1 MQTTTE
7 KKKNGAPP
15 TIVDVDDVTKIAIIA
30 VYLVQKLGQPTMKE
44 IQAKALEQ
52 LSCRIDGRNLRR
64 ALTGASRAGR
74 NLISVLQ
81 GRAPGSEG
89 GAVRDVYSMKD
100 PQRWKSPPEM
110 AHINELLPKLLA
122 TPELEEVKGWFDDQE
137 RTKDPKAVKA
147 QRGNDVD
154 AYHNFSVLIYTTD
167 TLLGSQIHCPYTDM
181 ARGIVTKP
189 KEGKKDDDD
198 DKPTMEGIFVV
209 DELTGDRILP
219 PDVMNGWWT
228 TNAGRYGG
236 MQDARGL
243 YVAFKPVHIPKRIQP
258 IQLMLPVNN
267 SKSGASAPKSYE
279 AIPAGQILKIE
290 FTAPTKGLYSPEQY
304 EKLFHIAG
312 NRPRR
317 GFSPARGKRHGH
329 FVVIGFRDL
338 GPLKE
343 SGIEYVL
350 DGLPPALAKFGKAKP
365 RPEDELPTEL
375 TQEHHDYLVD
385 AVKRLEKVAIKVM
398 AKAEPSEPFP
408 QGTSPASATPEDD
421 ED

>member
-7 KKKNGAPP
+7 KKSKNGAPP
-15 TIVDVDDVTKIAIIA
+15 TIVDVDDVTKVAIIA

-44 IQAKALEQ
+44 IQAQALAK

-81 GRAPGSEG
+81 TRLPESEG
-89 GAVRDVYSMKD
+89 GAVKDCYSMKD
-100 PQRWKSPPEM
+100 PQRWRSPPEF
-110 AHINELLPKLLA
+110 AHINELLPQLLA
-122 TPELEEVKGWFDDQE
+122 TPELEEVKGWFDSQE
-137 RTKDPKAVKA
+137 TNKDPSKVKA

-154 AYHNFSVLIYTTD
+154 NFHNFVVYLYTTD
-167 TLLGSQIHCPYTDM
+167 CLLGSQIHCPFTDM
-181 ARGIVTKP
+181 ARGIDTKP
-189 KEGKKDDDD
+189 KGDKD

-219 PDVMNGWWT
+219 PDVMNGWFT

-243 YVAFKPVHIPKRIQP
+243 YVAFKPVHIPKHIEP
-258 IQLMLPVNN
+258 IQLVLPVNN

-279 AIPAGQILKIE
+279 AIPAGQILKVE
-290 FTAPTKGLYSPEQY
+290 FTAPTKGLYSSEQY

-329 FVVIGFRDL
+329 FVVIGFKDL

-343 SGIEYVL
+343 SGIDYVL
-350 DGLPPALAKFGKAKP
+350 DGLPPALAKFGKGK
-365 RPEDELPTEL
+365 RKEDDLPTEL
-375 TQEHHDYLVD
+375 TAEHHAYLID
-385 AVKRLEKVAIKVM
+385 AVKRLEKVVIKVM
-398 AKAEPSEPFP
+398 AKAEPIEPFP
-408 QGTSPASATPEDD
+408 QGTSPASATEEDD
-421 ED
+421 ET